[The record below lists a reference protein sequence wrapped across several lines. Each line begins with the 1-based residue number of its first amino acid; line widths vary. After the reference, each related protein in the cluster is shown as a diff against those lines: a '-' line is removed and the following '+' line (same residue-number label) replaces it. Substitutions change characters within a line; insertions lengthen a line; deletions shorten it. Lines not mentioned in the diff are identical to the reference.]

1 MMTVPGVSSFEGID
15 EVYAVAFGSSI
26 EVVVT
31 KRRGLPMT
39 TVPGELPDGLT
50 VLVYAA
56 ASSERTDVIVV

>member
-1 MMTVPGVSSFEGID
+1 MMTVPGVSSFEEID

-31 KRRGLPMT
+31 KRRGLPT
-39 TVPGELPDGLT
+39 KTVPGELPDGLT
-50 VLVYAA
+50 VLVYAT